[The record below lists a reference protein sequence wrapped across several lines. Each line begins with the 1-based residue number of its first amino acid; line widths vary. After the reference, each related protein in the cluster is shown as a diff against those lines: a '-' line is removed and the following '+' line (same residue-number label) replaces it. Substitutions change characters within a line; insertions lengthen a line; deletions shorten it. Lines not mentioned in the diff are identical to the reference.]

1 MVATLGFTS
10 SFGFLPEKQ
19 LGVLVLTNAQASNG
33 FNESVGARVFELLF
47 EQTSEVQANLDFGY
61 EQEKKGL
68 AEVQA
73 DQVELDIETVTPFV
87 GTYTNAALGDVTISL
102 EGDTLMMDAG
112 EFKSALLAYTLD
124 DKIVYAPSDPPLASG
139 ADGGFEFKLE
149 GDAPIIEL
157 VAPPDVYTF
166 VKK

>member
-1 MVATLGFTS
+1 M
-10 SFGFLPEKQ
+10 
-19 LGVLVLTNAQASNG
+19 
-33 FNESVGARVFELLF
+33 
-47 EQTSEVQANLDFGY
+47 QANLDFGY